1 MQKTIEIALDILPA
15 ERGLRTLSR
24 SLAEIGESADR
35 QQPALQ
41 RLSGQIG
48 GISGQLAELERRS
61 RPMTEA
67 LRTAAEGIQRGFS
80 DAFTVIFREGRL
92 RFGDLADHLKSAFA
106 RLLGELA
113 ALAIARPVVVPV
125 VAGLG
130 SLMGLS
136 GSAVAGVTDR
146 LGGSG
151 PDLTDLLGLG
161 RSLVGG
167 DLLSSALPSLFGATA
182 VGLGGGAT
190 AASLGVSAVAGGM
203 SNAGIATAG
212 SLAGGSLAGLGSALS
227 LALPVAGIALPFL
240 LGGLFGGK
248 PSDHTAS
255 LQGMV
260 SGTLRP
266 TEDGANAE
274 TRQARDALQ
283 GLVMGA
289 LSEVTRGLKLPLPD
303 DLYLDL
309 ATGGRDGNRF
319 WLYRT
324 EEDLYGKPAS
334 ARPDPLASGSFA
346 DAEGLVAALVEEL
359 SEAMTGSAVTL
370 EQLTARN
377 FADAARRAADGIPD
391 ALDQVIARFRELRG
405 SAEDLA
411 AKGLIDLDT
420 VLADLRHVRD
430 DGLAQALSGLDA
442 GSLRAVID
450 YYATVETNIPVLRAA
465 ESALA
470 ALGQTAEGT
479 ALRLTAAQRAYAD
492 AQLAAAEEYLR
503 AMEDQASDWRRMA
516 DNLARTR
523 LSLLTDAELS
533 PLSPADR
540 LTEARRQFDD
550 VAARAQLG
558 DSAAIGELPELSR
571 RLLEAS
577 RAYHASSADYFADF
591 ERVSGVL
598 QATESLASRQLAI
611 AEGQLSSLRTQTDT
625 LRQMLTGQ
633 QVLATSLAQLPAILQ
648 GLIAGLG
655 ASAGGGGGGGS
666 SASSGGVAYLPGSY
680 GESASSGE
688 YMAEIGLTRST
699 RDAILAGLGQTTSG
713 GGTVRDRIDQD
724 SAFAESYR
732 AAIIAAGGT
741 PNFAHGGW
749 HAGGLRLVGEQGPE
763 LEATGP
769 ARLFTAGETR
779 RLLAPSSGEDEAAR
793 ETTSEVAALRRQQ
806 AREAEQ
812 ARADLASLRA
822 EMSAIRQSLGRVIAA
837 G

>member
-1 MQKTIEIALDILPA
+1 MQKTIEIALDTLPA
-15 ERGLRTLSR
+15 ERGLRTVSR

-35 QQPALQ
+35 QQPSLQ

-130 SLMGLS
+130 SLLGLS
-136 GSAVAGVTDR
+136 GGAVAGVTDR

-151 PDLTDLLGLG
+151 PGLTDLLGLG
-161 RSLVGG
+161 RSLVDG

-212 SLAGGSLAGLGSALS
+212 SLAGLGSALS
-227 LALPVAGIALPFL
+227 LALPVAGLALPFL

-283 GLVMGA
+283 ALVMGA

-324 EEDLYGKPAS
+324 EDDLYGKPAS
-334 ARPDPLASGSFA
+334 ARPDALASGSFA
-346 DAEGLVAALVEEL
+346 DAEGLVAALVESL
-359 SEAMTGSAVTL
+359 SEAMTGTAVTL

-430 DGLAQALSGLDA
+430 DGLSQALSGLDA
-442 GSLRAVID
+442 GSLRAVIE
-450 YYATVETNIPVLRAA
+450 YYSTVETNIPVLRAA

-492 AQLAAAEEYLR
+492 AQLASAEEYLR
-503 AMEDQASDWRRMA
+503 AMEDQAADWRRMA

-540 LTEARRQFDD
+540 LAEARRQFDE

-558 DSAAIGELPELSR
+558 DSAAIGELPDLSR

-598 QATESLASRQLAI
+598 QATESLAGRQLAI
-611 AEGQLSSLRTQTDT
+611 AESQLASLRSQTDT

-633 QVLATSLAQLPAILQ
+633 QAIATSLAQLPAILQ

-655 ASAGGGGGGGS
+655 ASGGGGS
-666 SASSGGVAYLPGSY
+666 GGGSSGGSGGVAYLPGSY
-680 GESASSGE
+680 GETAASGE

-699 RDAILAGLGQTTSG
+699 RDAILAGLGQTSSG
-713 GGTVRDRIDQD
+713 GGTVRDRIAED
-724 SAFAESYR
+724 AGFADAYR

-741 PNFAHGGW
+741 PNFAAGGW

-779 RLLAPSSGEDEAAR
+779 RLLAPDSGSDEAAG
-793 ETTSEVAALRRQQ
+793 EVAALRRQQ

>member
-48 GISGQLAELERRS
+48 GISGQLTELERRS
-61 RPMTEA
+61 RPMAEA

-80 DAFTVIFREGRL
+80 DAFATIFREGRL
-92 RFGDLADHLKSAFA
+92 RFGDLADHLKDAFA

-125 VAGLG
+125 VTGLG
-130 SLMGLS
+130 ALMGLP

-151 PDLTDLLGLG
+151 PGLTDLLGLG
-161 RSLVGG
+161 RSLIGG

-212 SLAGGSLAGLGSALS
+212 SLAGLGSALS
-227 LALPVAGIALPFL
+227 LALPVAGLALPFL

-255 LQGMV
+255 FQGML

-266 TEDGANAE
+266 TEEKATDA
-274 TRQARDALQ
+274 TRQARDTLQ
-283 GLVMGA
+283 VLVMGA
-289 LSEVTRGLKLPLPD
+289 LSEVTRGLRLELPD
-303 DLYLDL
+303 DLYLDV
-309 ATGGRDGNRF
+309 ATGQRDGNRF

-324 EEDLYGKPAS
+324 PDDLYGKPAS
-334 ARPDPLASGSFA
+334 VRPEPLASGSFA
-346 DAEGLVAALVEEL
+346 DAGGLVTALVEAL
-359 SEAMTGSAVTL
+359 SEAMTGTAVTL
-370 EQLTARN
+370 EQLSARN

-420 VLADLRHVRD
+420 VLADLRQVRD
-430 DGLAQALSGLDA
+430 DGLGQALSGLDA
-442 GSLRAVID
+442 ASLRAVIE
-450 YYATVETNIPVLRAA
+450 YYSTVETNIPVLRAA

-470 ALGQTAEGT
+470 ALGETA
-479 ALRLTAAQRAYAD
+479 ADAAARLTGAQRTYVD
-492 AQLAAAEEYLR
+492 AQLAAAETYL
-503 AMEDQASDWRRMA
+503 AALDSQATEWRNLSDT
-516 DNLARTR
+516 LARTR
-523 LSLLTDAELS
+523 LSLLTDAALS

-540 LTEARRQFDD
+540 LAEARRQFDEG
-550 VAARAQLG
+550 AARAQLG
-558 DSAAIGELPELSR
+558 EAAAIAELPDLSR

-598 QATESLASRQLAI
+598 QAAESLAGRQLAI
-611 AEGQLSSLRTQTDT
+611 SENQLASLREHTGT

-633 QVLATSLAQLPAILQ
+633 QAIAAGLAQLPAILQ

-655 ASAGGGGGGGS
+655 ASGGGGGGGGS
-666 SASSGGVAYLPGSY
+666 SGGSGGVTYLPGSY
-680 GESASSGE
+680 GSTAPASE

-699 RDAILAGLGQTTSG
+699 RDAILAGLGQASAG
-713 GGTVRDRIDQD
+713 GGTVRERIAEDA
-724 SAFAESYR
+724 AFADSYR
-732 AAIIAAGGT
+732 AAILAAGGT
-741 PNFAHGGW
+741 PNFAAGGW
-749 HAGGLRLVGEQGPE
+749 HAGGLRLVGERGPE

-769 ARLFTAGETR
+769 SRLFTAGETR
-779 RLLAPSSGEDEAAR
+779 RLLAPDSGSDETAG
-793 ETTSEVAALRRQQ
+793 EVAALRRQQ

-812 ARADLASLRA
+812 ARADRAALRA

>member
-1 MQKTIEIALDILPA
+1 MQKTIEIALDTLPA

-35 QQPALQ
+35 QQPSLQ
-41 RLSGQIG
+41 RLSSQIG

-61 RPMTEA
+61 RPMTDA

-125 VAGLG
+125 VTGLG
-130 SLMGLS
+130 SLLGLS

-146 LGGSG
+146 LGGPLGGSG
-151 PDLTDLLGLG
+151 PGITDLLGLG
-161 RSLVGG
+161 RSLMGG
-167 DLLSSALPSLFGATA
+167 DILSPLLASGLPSLFGATA

-212 SLAGGSLAGLGSALS
+212 SLAGFGSALS

-255 LQGMV
+255 LQGML

-283 GLVMGA
+283 TLVMGA

-324 EEDLYGKPAS
+324 QEDLYGQPAS

-346 DAEGLVAALVEEL
+346 DAEGLVAALVESL

-411 AKGLIDLDT
+411 ARGLIDLDA
-420 VLADLRHVRD
+420 VLADLRHIRD
-430 DGLAQALSGLDA
+430 DGLTQALSGLDA
-442 GSLRAVID
+442 PALRAVID
-450 YYATVETNIPVLRAA
+450 YYSTVESNIPVLRAA

-492 AQLAAAEEYLR
+492 AQIAAAEEYLR
-503 AMEDQASDWRRMA
+503 ALEDQAADWRRMA
-516 DNLARTR
+516 DTLARTR
-523 LSLLTDAELS
+523 LSLLVDPELS

-540 LTEARRQFDD
+540 LTEARRQFDE
-550 VAARAQLG
+550 VSARAQLG
-558 DSAAIGELPELSR
+558 DSAAIGELPDLSR

-591 ERVSGVL
+591 ERVSSVL
-598 QATESLASRQLAI
+598 QATESLATRQLAI
-611 AEGQLSSLRTQTDT
+611 AESQLSSLRSQTDT

-633 QVLATSLAQLPAILQ
+633 QAIATSLAQLPAILQ

-655 ASAGGGGGGGS
+655 ASGGGGS
-666 SASSGGVAYLPGSY
+666 GSGGGGSGGVSYVPGSY
-680 GESASSGE
+680 GETASSSE

-699 RDAILAGLGQTTSG
+699 RDAILAGLGQTMSG
-713 GGTVRDRIDQD
+713 GGTVRDRIDSD
-724 SAFAESYR
+724 AAFADSYR

-741 PNFAHGGW
+741 PNFAAGGW

-779 RLLAPSSGEDEAAR
+779 RLLAPADGADETAGEI
-793 ETTSEVAALRRQQ
+793 AALRRQQ

-822 EMSAIRQSLGRVIAA
+822 EMAAIRQSLGRIIAA

>member
-80 DAFTVIFREGRL
+80 DAFTTIFREGRL

-136 GSAVAGVTDR
+136 GSAAAGVTDR

-151 PDLTDLLGLG
+151 PGLTDLLGLG

-190 AASLGVSAVAGGM
+190 ATSLGVSAVAGGM

-334 ARPDPLASGSFA
+334 AR
-346 DAEGLVAALVEEL
+346 
-359 SEAMTGSAVTL
+359 
-370 EQLTARN
+370 N
-377 FADAARRAADGIPD
+377 FADAARRAAYGIPD

-741 PNFAHGGW
+741 PNFTHGGW

>member
-1 MQKTIEIALDILPA
+1 MQKTIEIALDTLPA
-15 ERGLRTLSR
+15 ERGLRTVSR

-35 QQPALQ
+35 QQPSLQ

-61 RPMTEA
+61 RPMTDA

-80 DAFTVIFREGRL
+80 DAFTTIFREGRL

-130 SLMGLS
+130 SLLGLS

-151 PDLTDLLGLG
+151 PGLTDLLGLG
-161 RSLVGG
+161 RSLIGG

-212 SLAGGSLAGLGSALS
+212 SLAGFGSALS
-227 LALPVAGIALPFL
+227 LALPAAGLALPFL
-240 LGGLFGGK
+240 LGSLFGGK

-255 LQGMV
+255 LQGML
-260 SGTLRP
+260 SGPLRP

-289 LSEVTRGLKLPLPD
+289 LSEVTRGLRLPLPD

-324 EEDLYGKPAS
+324 QDDLYGQPAS

-346 DAEGLVAALVEEL
+346 DAESLVAALVESL
-359 SEAMTGSAVTL
+359 SAAMTGSAVTL
-370 EQLTARN
+370 EQLVARN

-391 ALDQVIARFRELRG
+391 ALDQVIARFRDLRG
-405 SAEDLA
+405 STEDLA
-411 AKGLIDLDT
+411 AKGLIDLDS
-420 VLADLRHVRD
+420 VLADLRSVRD
-430 DGLAQALSGLDA
+430 DGLSQALSGLDA
-442 GSLRAVID
+442 TALRAVID
-450 YYATVETNIPVLRAA
+450 YYSTVERNIPVLRAA

-492 AQLAAAEEYLR
+492 AQLASAEEYLR

-516 DNLARTR
+516 DTLARTR

-533 PLSPADR
+533 PLSPAER
-540 LTEARRQFDD
+540 LAEARRQFDE
-550 VAARAQLG
+550 VATRAQLG

-577 RAYHASSADYFADF
+577 RTYHASSADYFADF

-598 QATESLASRQLAI
+598 QATESLATRHLAI
-611 AEGQLSSLRTQTDT
+611 AESQLVSLRSQTDT

-633 QVLATSLAQLPAILQ
+633 QAIATSLAQLPAILQ

-655 ASAGGGGGGGS
+655 ASGGGGS
-666 SASSGGVAYLPGSY
+666 GSGGGGSGGVSYLPGSY
-680 GESASSGE
+680 GETASSGE

-699 RDAILAGLGQTTSG
+699 RDAILAGLGQTMSG
-713 GGTVRDRIDQD
+713 GGTVRARIDSD
-724 SAFAESYR
+724 AAFADSYR

-741 PNFAHGGW
+741 PNFAAGGW

-779 RLLAPSSGEDEAAR
+779 RLLAPGNSENEAAG
-793 ETTSEVAALRRQQ
+793 EVAALRRQQ

-822 EMSAIRQSLGRVIAA
+822 EMSAIRQSLGRIIAA

>member
-1 MQKTIEIALDILPA
+1 MQKTIEIALDTLPA
-15 ERGLRTLSR
+15 ERGLRVLSR

-35 QQPALQ
+35 QQPSLQ

-67 LRTAAEGIQRGFS
+67 LRNAAEGIQRGFS
-80 DAFTVIFREGRL
+80 DAFTTIFREGRL
-92 RFGDLADHLKSAFA
+92 RFDDLASHLKNAFA

-151 PDLTDLLGLG
+151 PGLADLLGLG

-167 DLLSSALPSLFGATA
+167 DILSPLLASGLPSLFGATA

-212 SLAGGSLAGLGSALS
+212 SLAGFGSALS

-255 LQGMV
+255 LQGML

-324 EEDLYGKPAS
+324 EDDLYGQPAS
-334 ARPDPLASGSFA
+334 ARPDPLASGRFA
-346 DAEGLVAALVEEL
+346 DAGELVAALVESL
-359 SEAMTGSAVTL
+359 SAAMTGSAVTL

-391 ALDQVIARFRELRG
+391 ALDQVIARFRDLRG
-405 SAEDLA
+405 TAEDLA
-411 AKGLIDLDT
+411 AKGLIDLDS

-430 DGLAQALSGLDA
+430 DGLSRALSGLDA
-442 GSLRAVID
+442 GALRAVID
-450 YYATVETNIPVLRAA
+450 YYSTVERNIPVLRAA

-470 ALGQTAEGT
+470 ALGVSAQGA
-479 ALRLTAAQRAYAD
+479 ALQLTAAQRAYVD

-503 AMEDQASDWRRMA
+503 ALEDQAADWRRLA
-516 DNLARTR
+516 DSLARTR
-523 LSLLTDAELS
+523 LSLLVDPELS

-540 LTEARRQFDD
+540 LAEARRQFDE

-558 DSAAIGELPELSR
+558 DSAAIGELPDLSR

-598 QATESLASRQLAI
+598 QATESLATRQLAI
-611 AEGQLSSLRTQTDT
+611 AEGQLASLRSQTDT

-655 ASAGGGGGGGS
+655 ASAGGGSGGGS
-666 SASSGGVAYLPGSY
+666 GSGGVTYLPGSY
-680 GESASSGE
+680 GATAPSTE

-713 GGTVRDRIDQD
+713 GGTVRDRIESDA
-724 SAFAESYR
+724 AFADAYR

-741 PNFAHGGW
+741 PNFAAGGW

-779 RLLAPSSGEDEAAR
+779 RLLAPSSGGDEAAG
-793 ETTSEVAALRRQQ
+793 EVAALRRQQ

-812 ARADLASLRA
+812 ARADLASLRS
-822 EMSAIRQSLGRVIAA
+822 EMSAIRQSLGRIIAA

>member
-35 QQPALQ
+35 QQPSLQ

-48 GISGQLAELERRS
+48 GISDQLAELERRS

-80 DAFTVIFREGRL
+80 DAFTTIFREGRL

-151 PDLTDLLGLG
+151 PGLTDLLGLG
-161 RSLVGG
+161 RSLIGG

-212 SLAGGSLAGLGSALS
+212 SLASGSLAGLGSALS

-255 LQGMV
+255 LQGML

-324 EEDLYGKPAS
+324 EDDLYGKPAS

-359 SEAMTGSAVTL
+359 SAAMTGSAVTL

-391 ALDQVIARFRELRG
+391 ALDQVIARFRELHG

-411 AKGLIDLDT
+411 AKGLIDLDA

-430 DGLAQALSGLDA
+430 DGLTQALAGLDA

-450 YYATVETNIPVLRAA
+450 YYSTVETNIPVLRAA

-492 AQLAAAEEYLR
+492 AQLASAEEYLR

-516 DNLARTR
+516 DTLARTR

-540 LTEARRQFDD
+540 LAEASRQFDD

-598 QATESLASRQLAI
+598 QATESLAGRQLAI

-655 ASAGGGGGGGS
+655 ASGGASAGGSGGGS
-666 SASSGGVAYLPGSY
+666 SGGSGGVAYLPGSY
-680 GESASSGE
+680 GETASSGE

-699 RDAILAGLGQTTSG
+699 RDAILAGLGQTSAG
-713 GGTVRDRIDQD
+713 GGTVRDRIESDA
-724 SAFAESYR
+724 AFADSYR
-732 AAIIAAGGT
+732 AAILAAGGT
-741 PNFAHGGW
+741 PNFAAGGW

-769 ARLFTAGETR
+769 SRLFTAGETR
-779 RLLAPSSGEDEAAR
+779 RLLAPSSGEGEAAG
-793 ETTSEVAALRRQQ
+793 EVAALRRQQ

>member
-1 MQKTIEIALDILPA
+1 MQKTIEITLDTLPA

-35 QQPALQ
+35 QQPSLQ

-61 RPMTEA
+61 RPMTDA

-80 DAFTVIFREGRL
+80 DAFTSIFREGRL
-92 RFGDLADHLKSAFA
+92 RFGDLADHLKNAFA

-151 PDLTDLLGLG
+151 PGITDLLGLG
-161 RSLVGG
+161 RSFMGG
-167 DLLSSALPSLFGATA
+167 DILSSALPSLFGATA

-212 SLAGGSLAGLGSALS
+212 SLAGFGSALS

-255 LQGMV
+255 LQGML
-260 SGTLRP
+260 SGPLRP

-289 LSEVTRGLKLPLPD
+289 LAEVTRGLKLPLPD

-324 EEDLYGKPAS
+324 QDDLYGQPAS

-346 DAEGLVAALVEEL
+346 DAESLVAALVESL

-391 ALDQVIARFRELRG
+391 ALDQVIARFRDLRG

-411 AKGLIDLDT
+411 ARGLIDLDA

-430 DGLAQALSGLDA
+430 DGLTQALAGLDA

-450 YYATVETNIPVLRAA
+450 YYATVESNIPVLRAA

-470 ALGQTAEGT
+470 ALGVSAQGAT
-479 ALRLTAAQRAYAD
+479 LRLNAAQRAYVD
-492 AQLAAAEEYLR
+492 AQLASAEEYLR
-503 AMEDQASDWRRMA
+503 ALEDQAADWRRLA
-516 DNLARTR
+516 DSLARTR
-523 LSLLTDAELS
+523 LSLLVDPELS

-540 LTEARRQFDD
+540 LAEARRQFDE

-558 DSAAIGELPELSR
+558 DSAAIGELPDLSR

-577 RAYHASSADYFADF
+577 RTYHASSADYFADF

-598 QATESLASRQLAI
+598 QATESLATRQLAI
-611 AEGQLSSLRTQTDT
+611 AESQLASLRSQTDT

-648 GLIAGLG
+648 GLITGLG
-655 ASAGGGGGGGS
+655 AIGGAGGSGGGSGSGGGGS
-666 SASSGGVAYLPGSY
+666 GGVSYVPGSY
-680 GESASSGE
+680 GETASSGE

-699 RDAILAGLGQTTSG
+699 RDAILAGLGQTISG
-713 GGTVRDRIDQD
+713 DGTVRDRIDSD
-724 SAFAESYR
+724 AAFASSYR

-741 PNFAHGGW
+741 PNFAAGGW

-779 RLLAPSSGEDEAAR
+779 RLLAPDSGSDEAAG
-793 ETTSEVAALRRQQ
+793 EVAALRRQQ

-822 EMSAIRQSLGRVIAA
+822 EMAAIRQSLGRIIAA

>member
-80 DAFTVIFREGRL
+80 DAFTTIFREGRL

-136 GSAVAGVTDR
+136 GSAAAGVTDR

-151 PDLTDLLGLG
+151 PGLTDLLGLG

-190 AASLGVSAVAGGM
+190 ATSLGVSAVAGGM

-680 GESASSGE
+680 
-688 YMAEIGLTRST
+688 
-699 RDAILAGLGQTTSG
+699 
-713 GGTVRDRIDQD
+713 
-724 SAFAESYR
+724 
-732 AAIIAAGGT
+732 
-741 PNFAHGGW
+741 
-749 HAGGLRLVGEQGPE
+749 
-763 LEATGP
+763 
-769 ARLFTAGETR
+769 
-779 RLLAPSSGEDEAAR
+779 
-793 ETTSEVAALRRQQ
+793 
-806 AREAEQ
+806 
-812 ARADLASLRA
+812 
-822 EMSAIRQSLGRVIAA
+822 
-837 G
+837 

>member
-1 MQKTIEIALDILPA
+1 MQKTIEITLDTLPA

-35 QQPALQ
+35 QQPSLQ
-41 RLSGQIG
+41 RLSGQLG

-80 DAFTVIFREGRL
+80 DAFTTIFREGRL
-92 RFGDLADHLKSAFA
+92 RFDDLAGHLKNAFA

-136 GSAVAGVTDR
+136 GSAIAGVTDR
-146 LGGSG
+146 LGGPLGGSG
-151 PDLTDLLGLG
+151 PGITDLLGLG
-161 RSLVGG
+161 RSLIGG

-212 SLAGGSLAGLGSALS
+212 SLAGLGSALS

-260 SGTLRP
+260 SGPLRP

-283 GLVMGA
+283 ALVMGA
-289 LSEVTRGLKLPLPD
+289 LAEVTRGLKLPLPD

-324 EEDLYGKPAS
+324 EDDLYGKPAS
-334 ARPDPLASGSFA
+334 ARPDPLASGRFA
-346 DAEGLVAALVEEL
+346 DAESLVAALVESL
-359 SEAMTGSAVTL
+359 TEAMTGSAVTL
-370 EQLTARN
+370 EQLIARN

-405 SAEDLA
+405 SAEELA
-411 AKGLIDLDT
+411 AKGLIDLDS
-420 VLADLRHVRD
+420 VLADLRTVRD
-430 DGLAQALSGLDA
+430 DGLARALSGLDA
-442 GSLRAVID
+442 TALRAVID
-450 YYATVETNIPVLRAA
+450 YYSTVERNIPVLRAA
-465 ESALA
+465 EAALA
-470 ALGQTAEGT
+470 ALGVSAQGA
-479 ALRLTAAQRAYAD
+479 ALRLNAAQRAYVD
-492 AQLAAAEEYLR
+492 AQLASAEDYLR
-503 AMEDQASDWRRMA
+503 ALEDQAAGWRRMA

-523 LSLLTDAELS
+523 LSLLVDPGLS

-558 DSAAIGELPELSR
+558 DSAAIGELPDLSR

-598 QATESLASRQLAI
+598 QATESLAARQLAI
-611 AEGQLSSLRTQTDT
+611 SEGQFASLRTQTDT

-633 QVLATSLAQLPAILQ
+633 QAIATSLAQLPAILQ

-655 ASAGGGGGGGS
+655 AVGGGGGGGGGGGS
-666 SASSGGVAYLPGSY
+666 GGGVTYLPGSY
-680 GESASSGE
+680 GSTAPATE

-699 RDAILAGLGQTTSG
+699 RDAILVGLGQTTSG
-713 GGTVRDRIDQD
+713 GGTVRDRIESDA
-724 SAFAESYR
+724 AFADAYR
-732 AAIIAAGGT
+732 AAILAAGGT

-779 RLLAPSSGEDEAAR
+779 RLLAPADGADEAAG
-793 ETTSEVAALRRQQ
+793 EIAALRRQQ

-822 EMSAIRQSLGRVIAA
+822 EMAAIRQSLGRLIAA

>member
-1 MQKTIEIALDILPA
+1 MQKTIEIALDTLPA

-61 RPMTEA
+61 RPMTDA

-80 DAFTVIFREGRL
+80 DAFTTIFREGRL

-113 ALAIARPVVVPV
+113 ALAIARPVMVPV

-146 LGGSG
+146 LGGPLGGSG
-151 PDLTDLLGLG
+151 PGITDLLGLG

-167 DLLSSALPSLFGATA
+167 DILSSALPSLFGATA

-212 SLAGGSLAGLGSALS
+212 SLAGFGSALS

-255 LQGMV
+255 LQGML
-260 SGTLRP
+260 SGPLRP

-324 EEDLYGKPAS
+324 QEDLYGQPAS
-334 ARPDPLASGSFA
+334 ARPDPLASGRFA
-346 DAEGLVAALVEEL
+346 DAEGLVAALVESL
-359 SEAMTGSAVTL
+359 SAAMTGTAVTL

-411 AKGLIDLDT
+411 ARGLIDLDA

-430 DGLAQALSGLDA
+430 YGLTQALSGLDA
-442 GSLRAVID
+442 PALRAVID
-450 YYATVETNIPVLRAA
+450 YYSTVESNIPVLRAA

-492 AQLAAAEEYLR
+492 AQIAAAEEYLR
-503 AMEDQASDWRRMA
+503 ALEDQAADWRRLA
-516 DNLARTR
+516 DSLARTR
-523 LSLLTDAELS
+523 LSLLVDPELS

-540 LTEARRQFDD
+540 LAEARRQFDE

-558 DSAAIGELPELSR
+558 DSAAIGELPDLSR

-611 AEGQLSSLRTQTDT
+611 AESQLVSLRSQTDT

-633 QVLATSLAQLPAILQ
+633 QAIATSLAQLPAILQ

-655 ASAGGGGGGGS
+655 ASGGGSGGGS
-666 SASSGGVAYLPGSY
+666 SGGGGSGGVAYVPGSY
-680 GESASSGE
+680 GETASSGE

-699 RDAILAGLGQTTSG
+699 RDAILAGLGQTMSG
-713 GGTVRDRIDQD
+713 GGTVRARIDSD
-724 SAFAESYR
+724 AAFADSYR
-732 AAIIAAGGT
+732 AAIIAA
-741 PNFAHGGW
+741 GGW

-779 RLLAPSSGEDEAAR
+779 RLLAPADGADETAGEI
-793 ETTSEVAALRRQQ
+793 AALRRQQ

>member
-1 MQKTIEIALDILPA
+1 MQKTIEIALDTLPA

-35 QQPALQ
+35 QQPSLQ

-61 RPMTEA
+61 RPMTDA

-80 DAFTVIFREGRL
+80 DAFTTIFREGRL

-130 SLMGLS
+130 SLLGLS
-136 GSAVAGVTDR
+136 GSAVAGVTGR

-151 PDLTDLLGLG
+151 PGITDLLGLG
-161 RSLVGG
+161 RSLIGG

-212 SLAGGSLAGLGSALS
+212 SLAGFGSALS

-255 LQGMV
+255 LQGML
-260 SGTLRP
+260 SGPLRP

-274 TRQARDALQ
+274 TRQARDALRT
-283 GLVMGA
+283 LVMGA

-324 EEDLYGKPAS
+324 QEDLYGKPAS
-334 ARPDPLASGSFA
+334 TRPDPLVSGSFA
-346 DAEGLVAALVEEL
+346 DAESLVAALVESL
-359 SEAMTGSAVTL
+359 TEAMTGSAVTL

-411 AKGLIDLDT
+411 AKGLIDLDA
-420 VLADLRHVRD
+420 VLDDLRHVRD
-430 DGLAQALSGLDA
+430 DGLTQALAGLDA

-450 YYATVETNIPVLRAA
+450 YYSTVESNIPVLRAA
-465 ESALA
+465 EAALA

-492 AQLAAAEEYLR
+492 AQLASAEEYLR
-503 AMEDQASDWRRMA
+503 AMEDQAADWRRMA
-516 DNLARTR
+516 DTLARTR

-540 LTEARRQFDD
+540 LAEARRQFDD

-558 DSAAIGELPELSR
+558 DTAAIGELPDLSR

-611 AEGQLSSLRTQTDT
+611 AENQLASLRSQTDT

-633 QVLATSLAQLPAILQ
+633 QAIATSLAQLPAILQ

-655 ASAGGGGGGGS
+655 ASGDSGGGS
-666 SASSGGVAYLPGSY
+666 SGGSGGVAYLPGSY
-680 GESASSGE
+680 GETASSGE

-713 GGTVRDRIDQD
+713 GGTVRDRIDSD
-724 SAFAESYR
+724 AAFADSYR

-741 PNFAHGGW
+741 PNFAAGGW

-779 RLLAPSSGEDEAAR
+779 RLLAPADGADETAG
-793 ETTSEVAALRRQQ
+793 EVAALRRQQ

-822 EMSAIRQSLGRVIAA
+822 EMAAIRQSLGRIIAA

>member
-48 GISGQLAELERRS
+48 GISGQLAELERSS

-80 DAFTVIFREGRL
+80 DAFTTIFREGRL

-151 PDLTDLLGLG
+151 PGITDLLGLG
-161 RSLVGG
+161 RSLIGG
-167 DLLSSALPSLFGATA
+167 DLLSSALPSLFGATV

-255 LQGMV
+255 LQGML
-260 SGTLRP
+260 SGPLRP
-266 TEDGANAE
+266 TEDGATAE

-430 DGLAQALSGLDA
+430 DGLSQALSGLDA

-492 AQLAAAEEYLR
+492 AQLASAEEYLR
-503 AMEDQASDWRRMA
+503 AMEDQASDWRRLA
-516 DNLARTR
+516 DTLARTR

-540 LTEARRQFDD
+540 LTEARRQFDE

-598 QATESLASRQLAI
+598 QATESLAGRQLAI
-611 AEGQLSSLRTQTDT
+611 AEGQLSSLQTQTDT

-655 ASAGGGGGGGS
+655 ASGGAGGGS
-666 SASSGGVAYLPGSY
+666 SGGSGGVTYLPGSY
-680 GESASSGE
+680 GETAASGE

-699 RDAILAGLGQTTSG
+699 RDAILAGLGQTSSG
-713 GGTVRDRIDQD
+713 GGTVRDRIDSD
-724 SAFAESYR
+724 AAFAESYR
-732 AAIIAAGGT
+732 AAILAAGGT
-741 PNFAHGGW
+741 PNFAAGGW

>member
-1 MQKTIEIALDILPA
+1 M
-15 ERGLRTLSR
+15 LRSACGWRCSR
-24 SLAEIGESADR
+24 WA
-35 QQPALQ
+35 
-41 RLSGQIG
+41 
-48 GISGQLAELERRS
+48 S
-61 RPMTEA
+61 RIP
-67 LRTAAEGIQRGFS
+67 IW
-80 DAFTVIFREGRL
+80 
-92 RFGDLADHLKSAFA
+92 
-106 RLLGELA
+106 
-113 ALAIARPVVVPV
+113 
-125 VAGLG
+125 
-130 SLMGLS
+130 
-136 GSAVAGVTDR
+136 
-146 LGGSG
+146 SG

-377 FADAARRAADGIPD
+377 FADAARRAAYGIPD

-430 DGLAQALSGLDA
+430 DGLSQALSGLDA

-503 AMEDQASDWRRMA
+503 AMEAQAADWRRLA
-516 DNLARTR
+516 DTLARTR

-540 LTEARRQFDD
+540 LAEARRQFEEG
-550 VAARAQLG
+550 AAGAQLG
-558 DSAAIGELPELSR
+558 DSAAIGELPDISR

-598 QATESLASRQLAI
+598 QATESLAGRQLAI

-633 QVLATSLAQLPAILQ
+633 QVLATSLAQLPVILQ

-655 ASAGGGGGGGS
+655 ASGGANGGGS
-666 SASSGGVAYLPGSY
+666 GGSGSGGTGGVAYVPGSY
-680 GESASSGE
+680 GETASSGE

-699 RDAILAGLGQTTSG
+699 RDAILAGLGQTSSG
-713 GGTVRDRIDQD
+713 GGTVRDRIESDA
-724 SAFAESYR
+724 AFAESYR
-732 AAIIAAGGT
+732 AAILAAGGT
-741 PNFAHGGW
+741 PNFAAGGW

-779 RLLAPSSGEDEAAR
+779 RRLAPDSGSDEAAG
-793 ETTSEVAALRRQQ
+793 EVAALRRQQ